1 MAMVN
6 RIISH
11 YHILEELGKGGMG
24 VVYLAEDTS
33 LARRVAIK
41 FADQAR
47 DDQEFRARFQREAR
61 LAASLN
67 HRNIATVYD
76 FGETEDGRPFLVME
90 LVQGRKLSERLRD
103 GDLALERRLEIIAD
117 IAGAL
122 GEAHRRG
129 VIHRD
134 IKPSNILIN
143 EHGEVKILDFGLAKQ
158 SKKAPP
164 EEIDLF
170 APTMSDSPTRAGLV
184 LGTPHYMSPEQA
196 RGASAEADAR
206 SDIFSLGAVLY
217 ECLAER
223 PPFNG
228 RTVIEVCTEVLH
240 VNPPSP
246 SYFNPQVSGEL
257 DRIALKALAK
267 KPDERYQTADELL
280 DDLRESLAIP
290 PRQGSFRTQSIQIK
304 DEPTIPIK
312 SGWFEMSV
320 EWLKRSRRTA
330 LIIFVALA
338 ALYLGLALTRN
349 WPPFSPSAYQP
360 SPAAARWYDK
370 GVQFIRDGD
379 YYQATQTLKMAV
391 DADGKYMLARARLA
405 EALTELDYN
414 ELAQKQLTEVYLA
427 VRDRSALPEAEA
439 LYLEAILN
447 LVARKF
453 PEAIKNY
460 SRLASLAP
468 DKDAAYAHFDL
479 GRAYQKNDETD
490 KAIEEF
496 STVTRLDPQS
506 AAAHLRLGYLYGVRL
521 KNQKKAETSFGEAE
535 RLYGSLRSIEGVAE
549 VYFQRGTM
557 YGGLG
562 QLQKGREQLEQAR
575 DQSKALTNKY
585 QHINTLLQLS
595 VNSLF
600 LGKYALSQQEAE
612 EALNL
617 ARAEKMNDLSAK
629 GLIYLGLLSK
639 HQSNY
644 KQAENYY
651 KQAKDIA
658 QSYNGLYTLALAE
671 SNLSSLYAEQSIY
684 PYEAIREAEKA
695 REFFKSAGYR
705 TEELGVLLVI
715 ARVNGQLGNF
725 KVAEQ
730 AFLDAIPISISRGDR
745 LTEAIARLE
754 YGQLLADQGR
764 YTEAITQFDERYKLS
779 QSLNQN
785 IRIIYSLLY
794 RADLLSR
801 IGDYQKAEAD
811 LKDARSLADQSNL
824 NSGALAG
831 LLVREA
837 QMALSRLQPE
847 AALAKAKQAIAQ
859 SDSQLSDIQIN
870 AKRII
875 CMARVISGT
884 PRAGISHC
892 RDAVALA
899 KDADKRLLFD
909 ARLAMAQA
917 ELASGSAVEAGK
929 IALQVQVESNRLG
942 QPESEWRAGLLAALA
957 NQRMGRREL
966 AYDQASQA
974 AKILDILRNKCG
986 EKPFD
991 LYLRRPDI
999 KQQHEQL
1006 NELIRNNQN

>member
-1 MAMVN
+1 MIN

-11 YHILEELGKGGMG
+11 YQILEELGKGAMG
-24 VVYLAEDTS
+24 AVYLAEDTS

-41 FADQAR
+41 FADPAR

-76 FGETEDGRPFLVME
+76 FGETDDGLPFLVME
-90 LVQGRKLSERLRD
+90 LVRGRKLSERLRD

-158 SKKAPP
+158 FKKAAPG
-164 EEIDLF
+164 EIDLF
-170 APTMSDSPTRAGLV
+170 APTMSDSPTSAGLV

-196 RGASAEADAR
+196 RGASADADAR

-228 RTVIEVCTEVLH
+228 KTVIEVCTEVLH

-246 SYFNPQVSGEL
+246 SYFNPQVSGQL

-280 DDLRESLAIP
+280 DDLRKSLAIP

-312 SGWFEMSV
+312 SRWFEMWV
-320 EWLKRSRRTA
+320 EWPKRSRWTA
-330 LIIFVALA
+330 LIILIALA
-338 ALYLGLALTRN
+338 ALYLGLARTRN
-349 WPPFSPSAYQP
+349 WPPFPHSAYQP

-370 GVQFIRDGD
+370 GVQSIRDGD
-379 YYQATQTLKMAV
+379 YYQASQTLKMAV
-391 DADGKYMLARARLA
+391 DADGKYVLARARLA

-414 ELAQKQLTEVYLA
+414 DLAQKQLTEVILA
-427 VRDRSALPEAEA
+427 VPNRSALPEAEA

-447 LVARKF
+447 VVARKF

-460 SRLASLAP
+460 SRLAQVAP
-468 DKDAAYAHFDL
+468 ANDAAYAHFDL
-479 GRAYQKNDETD
+479 GRAYEKNDETD

-506 AAAHLRLGYLYGVRL
+506 AAAHLRLGILYGVRL
-521 KNQKKAETSFGEAE
+521 KNQEKAETSFSEAE
-535 RLYGSLRSIEGVAE
+535 RLYSSLRSIEGVAE

-557 YGGLG
+557 YGVLG
-562 QLQKGREQLEQAR
+562 QLEKVREQLEQAR
-575 DQSKALTNKY
+575 DKSKALTDKHQNIKTRLHYSLY
-585 QHINTLLQLS
+585 QQNY
-595 VNSLF
+595 VM
-600 LGKYALSQQEAE
+600 AQQEAE
-612 EALNL
+612 EAMNL
-617 ARAEKMNDLSAK
+617 ARVENMNDLSVK
-629 GLIYLGLLSK
+629 GLIFLGLISK
-639 HQSNY
+639 WQSKY
-644 KQAENYY
+644 DQAEIYY
-651 KQAKDIA
+651 KQAIDIA
-658 QSYNGLYTLALAE
+658 RGYNGLYNIALAE
-671 SNLSSLYAEQSIY
+671 SNLSSLYADQGINPDET
-684 PYEAIREAEKA
+684 IREAEKA
-695 REFFKSAGYR
+695 REFFKSSGFR
-705 TEELGVLLVI
+705 GEELTVLLII
-715 ARVNGQLGNF
+715 ARVNRKLGKF
-725 KVAEQ
+725 ELAER
-730 AFLDAIPISISRGDR
+730 AFQDAIPISIRRGDR
-745 LTEAIARLE
+745 VVEAIARLE

-764 YTEAITQFDERYKLS
+764 YTEALTQLDERYKLS
-779 QSLNQN
+779 QSLNQKV
-785 IRIIYSLLY
+785 RIIYSLLY

-801 IGDYQKAEAD
+801 LGDYQKAEVD
-811 LKDARSLADQSNL
+811 LKDARALADQSGL
-824 NSGALAG
+824 NNGALAME
-831 LLVREA
+831 LLLFEA
-837 QMALSRLQPE
+837 QVALSRLQPE
-847 AALAKAKQAIAQ
+847 VALAKSKRVIAR
-859 SDSQLSDIQIN
+859 SNSQLPELQIS
-870 AKRII
+870 AMRII
-875 CMARVISGT
+875 CIAQVISGT
-884 PRAGISHC
+884 PRAGVSHC

-899 KDADKRLLFD
+899 EKGADKSLLLS

-917 ELASGSAVEAGK
+917 ELASGAAEEAGK
-929 IALQVQVESNRLG
+929 IASQVQAEFNSLG
-942 QPESEWRAGLLAALA
+942 QPESEWRAGLLAGLA
-957 NQRMGRREL
+957 NQRMGRRRL

-974 AKILDILRNKCG
+974 AKILDILRSKCG
-986 EKPFD
+986 EQPFD

-999 KQQHEQL
+999 KQQHQRL
-1006 NELIRNNQN
+1006 NELIHDNQN